1 MPIPDSSFPIPDSRF
16 LIPHS
21 PFPIPHSPFPSKT
34 MPWIELSLTLRSDVQ
49 EVVETALEEVGALSV
64 TLLDADA
71 DTSNEQAILE
81 PGVGETPLWSLIVL
95 SALFE
100 ADVDRSGL
108 LHVLSELLPEL
119 EPDQI
124 VFRNVADQ
132 DWTRVWMDQFKPMQF
147 GRRLWIYPWNIEPS
161 AESDAMGRTSAS
173 CARGTS
179 ASMRVVVRL
188 DPGLA
193 FGTGTHPT
201 TALCLEWLDQA
212 PLEDKVVID
221 YGCGS
226 GVLAIAAA
234 LLGAAQVIGVDNDPQ
249 ALEASRDNAERNGA
263 GGTIALYLPGEDTS
277 IASADV
283 LVANILAGPL
293 HELAPMFAERIKPGG
308 AIALSG
314 ILVGQH
320 QELIERYAE
329 WFDDLAATER
339 EDWVRIDG
347 RRRA

>member
-1 MPIPDSSFPIPDSRF
+1 M
-16 LIPHS
+16 
-21 PFPIPHSPFPSKT
+21 
-34 MPWIELSLTLRSDVQ
+34 IELSLTLRADQQ
-49 EVVETALEEVGALSV
+49 ETVEAALEEVGALAV

-108 LHVLSELLPEL
+108 IHVLGELLPDL
-119 EPDQI
+119 DPAQI
-124 VFRNVADQ
+124 AFREVADQ
-132 DWTRVWMDQFKPMQF
+132 DWTRVWMDQFKPMRF
-147 GRRLWIYPWNIEPS
+147 GERLWIYPWNIEPPADS
-161 AESDAMGRTSAS
+161 SDVAGRS
-173 CARGTS
+173 S
-179 ASMRVVVRL
+179 ASMRVVRL
-188 DPGLA
+188 DPGMA

-212 PLEDKVVID
+212 DLTGKTVID

-234 LLGAAQVIGVDNDPQ
+234 LLGASKVIAIDNDPQ
-249 ALEASRDNAERNGA
+249 AIEASRNNAERNGVA
-263 GGTIALYLPGEDTS
+263 GSISLFLPDVDPG
-277 IASADV
+277 APADV

-293 HELAPMFAERIKPGG
+293 HALAPVFAARLASGG
-308 AIALSG
+308 ALALSG
-314 ILVGQH
+314 ILIDQRD
-320 QELIERYAE
+320 ELLERYSE
-329 WFDDLAATER
+329 WFDGLSATVR

-347 RRRA
+347 RRR

>member
-1 MPIPDSSFPIPDSRF
+1 MNW
-16 LIPHS
+16 L
-21 PFPIPHSPFPSKT
+21 
-34 MPWIELSLTLRSDVQ
+34 ELSVTLHANQQ
-49 EVVETALEEVGALSV
+49 EAVEAALEDVGALAV

-71 DTSNEQAILE
+71 DTGNERAILE

-108 LHVLSELLPEL
+108 LHVLGELLPDL
-119 EPDQI
+119 DPTQI
-124 VFRNVADQ
+124 TFREIADQ
-132 DWTRVWMDQFKPMQF
+132 DWTRVWMDQFKPMRF
-147 GRRLWIYPWNIEPS
+147 GKRLWIYPWNTEPA
-161 AESDAMGRTSAS
+161 AEPDA
-173 CARGTS
+173 
-179 ASMRVVVRL
+179 VVVRL

-212 PLEDKVVID
+212 DLAGKRVID

-234 LLGAAQVIGVDNDPQ
+234 LLGAREVIAIDNDPQ
-249 ALEASRDNAERNGA
+249 AIEASRDNAERNGVA
-263 GGTIALYLPGEDTS
+263 ASVALFLPDADPG
-277 IASADV
+277 AVADV

-293 HELAPMFAERIKPGG
+293 HALAPVFAARLRPGG
-308 AIALSG
+308 TLALSG
-314 ILVGQH
+314 ILVSQRD
-320 QELIERYAE
+320 ELLARYAE
-329 WFDDLAATER
+329 WFDDLSASVR

-347 RRRA
+347 RRR

>member
-1 MPIPDSSFPIPDSRF
+1 
-16 LIPHS
+16 
-21 PFPIPHSPFPSKT
+21 
-34 MPWIELSLTLRSDVQ
+34 MPWIELSLTLRSDLQ
-49 EVVETALEEVGALSV
+49 EAVETALEEVGALSV

-95 SALFE
+95 TALFE
-100 ADVDRSGL
+100 ADVDRNGL
-108 LHVLSELLPEL
+108 VHVLSELLPDL

-124 VFRNVADQ
+124 VFRDVADQ

-147 GRRLWIYPWNIEPS
+147 GQRLWIYPWNIEPP
-161 AESDAMGRTSAS
+161 ANSDAI
-173 CARGTS
+173 C
-179 ASMRVVVRL
+179 VRL

-212 PLEDKVVID
+212 QLKDKVVID

-234 LLGAAQVIGVDNDPQ
+234 LLGAGQVIAVDNDPQ
-249 ALEASRDNAERNGA
+249 ALEASRDNAERNGVA
-263 GGTIALYLPGEDTS
+263 QAIRLYLPGED
-277 IASADV
+277 APVERADV

-293 HELAPMFAERIKPGG
+293 HELAPMFAERLKAGG
-308 AIALSG
+308 ALALSG

-320 QELIERYAE
+320 DELIERYAE
-329 WFDDLAATER
+329 WFDDLTATMR

>member
-1 MPIPDSSFPIPDSRF
+1 MNW
-16 LIPHS
+16 L
-21 PFPIPHSPFPSKT
+21 
-34 MPWIELSLTLRSDVQ
+34 ELSVTLHANQQ
-49 EVVETALEEVGALSV
+49 EAVEAALEDVGALAV

-71 DTSNEQAILE
+71 DTGNERAILE

-108 LHVLSELLPEL
+108 LHVLGELLPDL
-119 EPDQI
+119 DPTQI
-124 VFRNVADQ
+124 TFREVADQ
-132 DWTRVWMDQFKPMQF
+132 DWTRVWMDQFKPMRF
-147 GRRLWIYPWNIEPS
+147 GKRLWIYPWNTEPA
-161 AESDAMGRTSAS
+161 AEPDA
-173 CARGTS
+173 
-179 ASMRVVVRL
+179 VVVRL

-212 PLEDKVVID
+212 DLAGKRVID

-234 LLGAAQVIGVDNDPQ
+234 LLGAREVIAIDNDPQ
-249 ALEASRDNAERNGA
+249 AIEASRDNAERNGVA
-263 GGTIALYLPGEDTS
+263 ASVALFLPDADPG
-277 IASADV
+277 AVADV

-293 HELAPMFAERIKPGG
+293 HALAPVFAARLRPGG
-308 AIALSG
+308 TLALSG
-314 ILVGQH
+314 ILVSQRD
-320 QELIERYAE
+320 ELLARYAE
-329 WFDDLAATER
+329 WFDDLSASVR

-347 RRRA
+347 RRR

>member
-1 MPIPDSSFPIPDSRF
+1 MTW
-16 LIPHS
+16 L
-21 PFPIPHSPFPSKT
+21 
-34 MPWIELSLTLRSDVQ
+34 ELSLTLRADQ
-49 EVVETALEEVGALSV
+49 QQAVEEALDDVGALAV

-71 DTSNEQAILE
+71 DTGNERAILE

-108 LHVLSELLPEL
+108 LHVLGELLPDL
-119 EPDQI
+119 DPTQI
-124 VFRNVADQ
+124 TFREVADQ
-132 DWTRVWMDQFKPMQF
+132 DWTRVWMDQFKPMRF
-147 GRRLWIYPWNIEPS
+147 GKRLWIYPWNTEPA
-161 AESDAMGRTSAS
+161 AEPDA
-173 CARGTS
+173 
-179 ASMRVVVRL
+179 VVVRL

-212 PLEDKVVID
+212 DLAGKRVID

-234 LLGAAQVIGVDNDPQ
+234 LLGAREVIAIDNDPQ
-249 ALEASRDNAERNGA
+249 AIEASRDNAERNGVA
-263 GGTIALYLPGEDTS
+263 TSIVLYLPAADPGA
-277 IASADV
+277 IADV

-293 HELAPMFAERIKPGG
+293 HALAPVFAARLRPGG
-308 AIALSG
+308 ALALSG
-314 ILVGQH
+314 ILVSQRD
-320 QELIERYAE
+320 ELLARYAE
-329 WFDDLAATER
+329 WFDDLSASVR

-347 RRRA
+347 RRR

>member
-1 MPIPDSSFPIPDSRF
+1 M
-16 LIPHS
+16 
-21 PFPIPHSPFPSKT
+21 
-34 MPWIELSLTLRSDVQ
+34 IELSLTLRSDQQ
-49 EVVETALEEVGALSV
+49 EAVETALEDVGALAV

-95 SALFE
+95 AALFE
-100 ADVDRSGL
+100 ADIDRSGL
-108 LHVLSELLPEL
+108 LHVLGELLPDL
-119 EPDQI
+119 EPAQI
-124 VFRNVADQ
+124 TFRDVADQ

-147 GRRLWIYPWNIEPS
+147 GKRLWIYPWNIEPPQ
-161 AESDAMGRTSAS
+161 EIDVVGRSSAS
-173 CARGTS
+173 CTHGTS
-179 ASMRVVVRL
+179 ASMRVAVRL

-212 PLEDKVVID
+212 DLAGKSVLD

-234 LLGAAQVIGVDNDPQ
+234 LLGASDVVAIDNDPQ
-249 ALEASRDNAERNGA
+249 AILASRDNAERNGVA
-263 GGTIALYLPGEDTS
+263 ASISLFLPDADPGAT
-277 IASADV
+277 ADV

-293 HELAPMFAERIKPGG
+293 HSLAPVFAARLKSGG
-308 AIALSG
+308 ALALSG
-314 ILVGQH
+314 ILVGQRD
-320 QELIERYAE
+320 ELLERYSE
-329 WFDDLAATER
+329 WFEELSATVC

-347 RRRA
+347 RRR